1 MYEDI
6 ISNSQILMAPSSGHR
21 GTFLC
26 RMKKFT
32 PFLPIL
38 PLSPIRQ
45 LCSSPSS
52 LSALAKVRWLT
63 RRVHASLHRQF
74 LAPSSK
80 SPPVLLEIGS
90 PVSARRSFILEY
102 TGNWPPE
109 LLAILVVSENNCV
122 HKQNTAMLTAAA
134 AIRAGPE
141 IMEAFWANA
150 DNGPSFSSSLQSEKA
165 SKG

>member
-1 MYEDI
+1 
-6 ISNSQILMAPSSGHR
+6 MAPSPGHR
-21 GTFLC
+21 GDFLVQNEEIHTFPPY
-26 RMKKFT
+26 
-32 PFLPIL
+32 PFFVPHPPAVL
-38 PLSPIRQ
+38 LSFAT
-45 LCSSPSS
+45 LG
-52 LSALAKVRWLT
+52 LDKVRWLT
-63 RRVHASLHRQF
+63 SRVHASLHRQF

-80 SPPVLLEIGS
+80 SSPVLLEIGS
-90 PVSARRSFILEY
+90 PVSARRSFVLEY

-150 DNGPSFSSSLQSEKA
+150 DNGPSFSSSLQSAKA
-165 SKG
+165 SRS